1 MSGQQLPTARAS
13 AAGPE
18 SARGALDWA
27 GWLRRVYRSPLPG
40 EPPSTG
46 HAEVVW
52 TALTYLARRE
62 GFTVER
68 ANCAGADGFTTWRN
82 RRIRIRPD
90 ITSAQAVI
98 ALAHQLG
105 HVLLHGEI
113 AKLEPSGTPP
123 CTGIRKVEADSVTY
137 LIATLTGFDT
147 TAITFPHP
155 SSWAGSDPRAHPAAT
170 IKVVTARILTAT
182 TTVTAVLDN
191 AGLTREQSAATRQRA
206 TQLAGPVVPAEEITR
221 AHDSAAAFYR
231 TQMPDSWVPAYLA
244 SRGLTPDIQEHWQT
258 GYAPAAWDALTNHL
272 RAGGHRDAVIEAA
285 GLARRSRHGTLIDTF
300 RDRAMLPIRSAEGT
314 IIAFIGRAAR
324 HAAAGTPKYLNS
336 PSTSVYDK
344 GGVLFGLWQ
353 ARNALA
359 SGARPVIVEGP
370 FDAIAVTA
378 AGQGRHVGVAP
389 CGTALT
395 RRHVAALAQAAD
407 LPATGVSV
415 AFDPDNAGRRAAVH
429 AYHLLVPVTA
439 KLAAVALPTGQDP
452 ASVLARSG
460 PADLAAMVTDKTRPL
475 PDLVVNAEVARWSRW
490 LRYPEGQIHALR
502 AAAPLIATM
511 PADHVARQVAR
522 LAAVLKLDHATVT
535 EAVTDALTKV
545 IHSPRGVP
553 GQDSPYTAQQAIEQA
568 ASVTSISARGK
579 RASTDRLRLS
589 GSRAQG

>member
-1 MSGQQLPTARAS
+1 MNGQQLPTARAS

-18 SARGALDWA
+18 SARAALDWA

-68 ANCAGADGFTTWRN
+68 TNCAGADGFTTWRN

-105 HVLLHGEI
+105 HVLLHQEI

-137 LIATLTGFDT
+137 LIATLIGFDA

-191 AGLTREQSAATRQRA
+191 AGLTRKQSAATRQRA

-221 AHDSAAAFYR
+221 AHDSAAVFYR
-231 TQMPDSWVPAYLA
+231 TQMPDSWVPGYLA
-244 SRGLTPDIQEHWQT
+244 SRGLSPDIQEHWQT

-285 GLARRSRHGTLIDTF
+285 GLARRSRYGTLIDTF

-314 IIAFIGRAAR
+314 IVAFIGRAAR
-324 HAAAGTPKYLNS
+324 QAAAGTPKYLNS

-359 SGARPVIVEGP
+359 E
-370 FDAIAVTA
+370 
-378 AGQGRHVGVAP
+378 
-389 CGTALT
+389 
-395 RRHVAALAQAAD
+395 
-407 LPATGVSV
+407 
-415 AFDPDNAGRRAAVH
+415 RRAAGH
-429 AYHLLVPVTA
+429 R
-439 KLAAVALPTGQDP
+439 GR
-452 ASVLARSG
+452 SVRRDRRHRRRSRQPRRRRTLRHG
-460 PADLAAMVTDKTRPL
+460 SDAPPRRRTRPG
-475 PDLVVNAEVARWSRW
+475 N
-490 LRYPEGQIHALR
+490 
-502 AAAPLIATM
+502 
-511 PADHVARQVAR
+511 
-522 LAAVLKLDHATVT
+522 
-535 EAVTDALTKV
+535 
-545 IHSPRGVP
+545 
-553 GQDSPYTAQQAIEQA
+553 
-568 ASVTSISARGK
+568 
-579 RASTDRLRLS
+579 
-589 GSRAQG
+589 

>member
-18 SARGALDWA
+18 TAQAALNWA
-27 GWLRRVYRSPLPG
+27 GWLRRVYRCPLPG

-82 RRIRIRPD
+82 HRIRIRPD

-105 HVLLHGEI
+105 HILLHDEI
-113 AKLEPSGTPP
+113 AKLEPSGTLP
-123 CTGIRKVEADSVTY
+123 CTGIRKVEADSVAY
-137 LIATLTGFDT
+137 LTATLTGFDT
-147 TAITFPHP
+147 TAIAFPHP

-170 IKVVTARILTAT
+170 IKVVTAHILTAT

-191 AGLTREQSAATRQRA
+191 AGLTRAQPAATRQRA
-206 TQLAGPVVPAEEITR
+206 AELTGPVVPTEEITR

-231 TQMPDSWVPAYLA
+231 TQMPNSWVPGYLA
-244 SRGLTPDIQEHWQT
+244 SRGLSSDIQEHWQA

-314 IIAFIGRAAR
+314 IIAFIGRAPN

-336 PSTSVYDK
+336 PSTSVYSK
-344 GGVLFGLWQ
+344 SEVLFGLWQ

-359 SGARPVIVEGP
+359 SGAQPVIVEGP

-395 RRHVAALAQAAD
+395 RRHVGVLAQAAD
-407 LPATGVSV
+407 LPTAGVSV
-415 AFDPDNAGRRAAVH
+415 AFDPDNAGWRAAVH

-439 KLAAVALPTGQDP
+439 KLAAVALPAGQDP
-452 ASVLARSG
+452 ASVMARSG
-460 PADLAAMVTDKTRPL
+460 PDELAAIVTDKACPL

-502 AAAPLIATM
+502 AAAPLIASM
-511 PADHVARQVAR
+511 PAGHVARQVAR
-522 LAAVLKLDHATVT
+522 LAAILKLDHATVT

-579 RASTDRLRLS
+579 RANTDRLRLS
-589 GSRAQG
+589 GGRVQG